1 MKRKDHTI
9 AAHKSF
15 LMFLLLIVFFAFTA
29 CNTKGNNYERL
40 SSSSMPDF
48 QYMFKYDGARV
59 PTQKSDSGYYNI
71 VSDRI
76 IFTDAETLDSTPL
89 CNKTDCLHTGDF
101 PDCNAKIDDME
112 GGSFDNFQIYRDRMY
127 YLATRYNENT
137 DEISTILKST
147 LLDGTQSDT
156 SMQFE
161 DKFIC
166 DWFIYDGYFY
176 YQTSASISKENSET
190 QAGNYYRVSLSDKSE
205 QEFIDFSKLDGI
217 YGASG
222 TLRNVYDGYMYV
234 TVNGYEDKADYE
246 KIIKGEKIDGE
257 VSTVRKIGRYSLVD
271 GSYTTI
277 DPYKNDYEFVG
288 FSDGK
293 LVGTDTSNDKKKV
306 CICEPDGTNPQTV
319 MEVNNTYR
327 VFCDDSYIYVYN
339 QSAVDEGTDDKII
352 SVYDKNGKKK
362 SDVTVPVEVSDV
374 MYSITFGDDY
384 MWFQKSEESGAQV
397 LCCIKK
403 SDLQGSEKELAY
415 KEVYR
420 YE

>member
-1 MKRKDHTI
+1 MKRKDHTV

-29 CNTKGNNYERL
+29 CNTKGNNSERL
-40 SSSSMPDF
+40 SSSTMPDF
-48 QYMFKYDGARV
+48 QHMFKYDGARV

-71 VSDRI
+71 VSDHI

-101 PDCNAKIDDME
+101 PDCNAKISDME
-112 GGSFDNFQIYRDRMY
+112 SSFDNFQIYRDKMY
-127 YLATRYNENT
+127 YLATKYNENT
-137 DEISTILKST
+137 DEVSTILKST
-147 LLDGTQSDT
+147 SLDGTQSDT
-156 SMQFE
+156 AMEFK

-176 YQTSASISKENSET
+176 YQTSASISEENSET
-190 QAGNYYRVSLSDKSE
+190 QAGNYYRVSLSDKRE
-205 QEFIDFSKLDGI
+205 EEFIDFSKLDGI

-222 TLRNVYDGYMYV
+222 TLRNIYDGYMYV
-234 TVNGYEDKADYE
+234 TINGYENKADYE

-257 VSTVRKIGRYSLVD
+257 ISTVRKIGRYSLSD

-288 FSDGK
+288 FSDEK
-293 LVGTDTSNDKKKV
+293 LVGTDTVNDKKKV
-306 CICEPDGTNPQTV
+306 CISELDGTNPQTV
-319 MEVNNTYR
+319 TEINNTYR
-327 VFCDDSYIYVYN
+327 VFCDNSYIYVYN
-339 QSAVDEGTDDKII
+339 QSAIDESTDDKII
-352 SVYDKNGKKK
+352 SVYDKNGEKK
-362 SDVTVPVEVSDV
+362 SDVTVPSEVSDV
-374 MYSITFGDDY
+374 MYAITFGDDY
-384 MWFQKSEESGAQV
+384 MWFQKSEDSGAQV
-397 LCCIKK
+397 LCCIEKF
-403 SDLQGSEKELAY
+403 DLLNSGKELTY